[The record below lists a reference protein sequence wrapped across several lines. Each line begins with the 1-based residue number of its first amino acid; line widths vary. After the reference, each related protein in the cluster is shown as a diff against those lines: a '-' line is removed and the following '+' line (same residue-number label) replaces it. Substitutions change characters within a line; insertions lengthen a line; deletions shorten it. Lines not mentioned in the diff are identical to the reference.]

1 MTEFTSGIWNTFRN
15 IAGTSSVALA
25 LIFFCGHVLIA
36 MTVVSIMTGASLWEA
51 GAVALVEPAVNSV
64 WFYVLHKFWTS
75 TINKS

>member
-64 WFYVLHKFWTS
+64 WFYVLHKIWAS
-75 TINKS
+75 TTK

>member
-36 MTVVSIMTGASLWEA
+36 MTVVSVMTGASLWEA
-51 GAVALVEPAVNSV
+51 GAVAIVEPAVNSV
-64 WFYVLHKFWTS
+64 WFYVLHKIWAS
-75 TINKS
+75 TTK

>member
-1 MTEFTSGIWNTFRN
+1 MTEFTTGIWNTFRN

>member
-64 WFYVLHKFWTS
+64 WFYVLHKIWAS
-75 TINKS
+75 TRT

>member
-64 WFYVLHKFWTS
+64 WFYVLHKIWTS
-75 TINKS
+75 TSKKS